1 MHDIN
6 NNKAPVKISSLFP
19 KTSNIHSYNTRSST
33 SGSFMLKSSKLEI
46 QNNSFSRLGVK
57 LWNKMPSYITNL
69 PKKAFKRILR
79 KLLFDVLENEDD
91 YIEIS
96 LIIKKLPDI

>member
-1 MHDIN
+1 MSWDQDN
-6 NNKAPVKISSLFP
+6 RRP
-19 KTSNIHSYNTRSST
+19 
-33 SGSFMLKSSKLEI
+33 
-46 QNNSFSRLGVK
+46 
-57 LWNKMPSYITNL
+57 WNKIPSYITTL
-69 PKKAFKRILR
+69 PKKAFKRIVR